1 MNPTRYFPL
10 AFWPSE
16 DLNIYISTTFRM
28 PCVWSGD
35 RSQGVRVP
43 GCQVNVLALLVKK
56 GEKIP
61 PEAPRATES
70 RYFQQIEGRPPD
82 IKSAG
87 QTVSYGEKM
96 GLKYLYVKIYDVLGD
111 LKKCAKI
118 LSYCK

>member
-35 RSQGVRVP
+35 QSQGARVP

-56 GEKIP
+56 GEEIP

-70 RYFQQIEGRPPD
+70 QYFQQIEGRPPD
-82 IKSAG
+82 IKSTCHVVLYGVAIALEII
-87 QTVSYGEKM
+87 VSTFMTKTNE
-96 GLKYLYVKIYDVLGD
+96 
-111 LKKCAKI
+111 
-118 LSYCK
+118 YCLNIG